1 MFFRLFTLIGS
12 AGLVAGGIAYG
23 VHWIG
28 QNAVDK
34 RELAE
39 LQKSLKAAHVSR
51 QESEQ
56 AALDHAE
63 RADTLEAQLQALKN
77 RPTEHRS
84 EDECNAH
91 CSLRWQ

>member
-1 MFFRLFTLIGS
+1 MFLRLITFIGS
-12 AGLVAGGIAYG
+12 VGVLAGGIAYG

-39 LQKSLKAAHVSR
+39 LQKSLEAAHVSR
-51 QESEQ
+51 RESEQ
-56 AALDHAE
+56 AAIDHAH
-63 RADTLEAQLQALKN
+63 RADTLEAQLEALKN

-84 EDECNAH
+84 KDECTAH
-91 CSLRWQ
+91 CALRWQ

>member
-1 MFFRLFTLIGS
+1 MFFRLITLIGS
-12 AGLVAGGIAYG
+12 VGVLAGGIAYG

-39 LQKSLKAAHVSR
+39 LQKSLEAAHVSR

-56 AALDHAE
+56 AALDHE
-63 RADTLEAQLQALKN
+63 RRANTLDAQLEALKN
-77 RPTEHRS
+77 RPTEHGS
-84 EDECNAH
+84 EDECLTH
-91 CSLRWQ
+91 CAIRWQ